1 MMYTDLS
8 DCKTPFLR
16 SNVAESVTVF
26 DWPDASVGSL
36 YSTWR
41 MSPCRIHPLSSSV
54 SAESP
59 SSALGQSELLGPS
72 LYCMVTDDSKIPAS
86 GAISSIGFDVSPMVA
101 TGYGY

>member
-1 MMYTDLS
+1 MIYTDLS

-41 MSPCRIHPLSSSV
+41 MSPCRIQLLTESV
-54 SAESP
+54 SPLTPKSSP
-59 SSALGQSELLGPS
+59 VLGQSELSGP
-72 LYCMVTDDSKIPAS
+72 LHVIP
-86 GAISSIGFDVSPMVA
+86 
-101 TGYGY
+101 